1 MHDVIGSVQAFAETI
16 REELSKFPEEDRDDV
31 VILFSAHSIP
41 MRAVNRGDPY
51 PPEVGSTVQRVM
63 EELQFSH
70 SYRLVWQSKV
80 KKNDVKRQKKLNLFI
95 TVKKL

>member
-1 MHDVIGSVQAFAETI
+1 MSQAFAETI
-16 REELSKFPEEDRDDV
+16 REEIGKFPAEDRDDV

-63 EELQFSH
+63 EELNFSH

-80 KKNDVKRQKKLNLFI
+80 SLRFSPVSPASRCNKI
-95 TVKKL
+95 H